1 MSFVR
6 LIGISIFLTTT
17 PALAAG
23 LPAPAG
29 QVNTQT
35 EADQIA
41 IGTDRE
47 DRMTVAVQVAGGG
60 PYRFLVDT
68 GSERTVISRDLA
80 HRLRLVDGRNV
91 TVHSVIGSSGVRTV
105 DIPSL
110 MIGSR
115 PFAVFGAPALEAS
128 HIGADGM
135 LGVDSLRKQRV
146 LFDFKS
152 GTMSVMPAQVRIE
165 PIDRDVIVVR
175 ARSRRGRLIFTEAR
189 LNGQKVVIIVDTG
202 SQVTIGNLT
211 LQRKLQR
218 KRLLTSSQPVTLHS
232 VTGET
237 MIADMAMVDN
247 VDVGGFQLKELPVA
261 FADAYIFKQLDL
273 AHKPTLL
280 LGMNALRAF
289 DQVSIDFA
297 ARKVRFVLPGNELER
312 DGSKDA
318 AGGAIGCAKQI
329 RAEAR
334 SITLLAA
341 RNNEPCW
348 VRTTS

>member
-6 LIGISIFLTTT
+6 LIAICMFLTTA

-23 LPAPAG
+23 LPPPAG
-29 QVNTQT
+29 QVDTPT

-47 DRMTVAVQVAGGG
+47 DRMTVAVQVAGRG

-91 TVHSVIGSSGVRTV
+91 TVHSVIGSSGARTV

-135 LGVDSLRKQRV
+135 LGIDSLRKQHV

-152 GTMSVMPAQVRIE
+152 GTMSVTPAQVRIE
-165 PIDRDVIVVR
+165 PIDGDVIVVR

-189 LNGQKVVIIVDTG
+189 LNRQKVVIVVDTG
-202 SQVTIGNLT
+202 SQVTIGNLA
-211 LQRKLQR
+211 LQRKLLR
-218 KRLLTSSQPVTLHS
+218 KQLLPSSRPVTLHS

-237 MIADMAMVDN
+237 MIADMAMVGN
-247 VDVGGFQLKELPVA
+247 LDVGGFQLKDLPVA

-273 AHKPTLL
+273 ADKPTLL

-289 DQVSIDFA
+289 DQISIDFA
-297 ARKVRFVLPGNELER
+297 ARKVRFDLPGTNSNEPE
-312 DGSKDA
+312 
-318 AGGAIGCAKQI
+318 AKT
-329 RAEAR
+329 R
-334 SITLLAA
+334 LAA
-341 RNNEPCW
+341 R
-348 VRTTS
+348 

>member
-6 LIGISIFLTTT
+6 LIAISLFLTTA

-23 LPAPAG
+23 LPPPAG
-29 QVNTQT
+29 QVDTQT

-41 IGTDRE
+41 IGTDRD
-47 DRMTVAVQVAGGG
+47 DRMTVAVQVAGRG

-115 PFAVFGAPALEAS
+115 PFAVVGAPALEAS

-135 LGVDSLRKQRV
+135 LGIDSLRKQHV

-152 GTMSVMPAQVRIE
+152 GTMSVTPAQVRIE
-165 PIDRDVIVVR
+165 PIDGDVIVVR

-189 LNGQKVVIIVDTG
+189 LNGQKVVIVVDTG
-202 SQVTIGNLT
+202 SQVTIGNLA
-211 LQRKLQR
+211 LERKLRR
-218 KRLLTSSQPVTLHS
+218 KQLLPSSRPVTLHS

-237 MIADMAMVDN
+237 MIADMAMVDDL
-247 VDVGGFQLKELPVA
+247 DVGGFQLKDLPVA

-273 AHKPTLL
+273 ADKPTLL

-297 ARKVRFVLPGNELER
+297 ARKVRFVLPGSSSNET
-312 DGSKDA
+312 
-318 AGGAIGCAKQI
+318 
-329 RAEAR
+329 EAR
-334 SITLLAA
+334 TRLAA
-341 RNNEPCW
+341 R
-348 VRTTS
+348 

>member
-1 MSFVR
+1 MRALCWSVG
-6 LIGISIFLTTT
+6 LIAAAFAAPLHAQTRTTV
-17 PALAAG
+17 L
-23 LPAPAG
+23 
-29 QVNTQT
+29 
-35 EADQIA
+35 EAVSQPQPVDSSSQAQDYRIKRDA
-41 IGTDRE
+41 N
-47 DRMTVAVQVAGGG
+47 DRMTVAVRLSGSG

-135 LGVDSLRKQRV
+135 LGIDSLRKQQV

-152 GTMSVMPAQVRIE
+152 GTMSVTPAQVRIE
-165 PIDRDVIVVR
+165 PIDGEVIVVR

-189 LNGQKVVIIVDTG
+189 LNGQKVVIVVDTG
-202 SQVTIGNLT
+202 SQVTIGNHA
-211 LQRKLQR
+211 LQRTLRGKQ
-218 KRLLTSSQPVTLHS
+218 LLPSSRPVTLHS

-237 MIADMAMVDN
+237 MIADMAMVDDL
-247 VDVGGFQLKELPVA
+247 DVGGFQLKELPVA

-297 ARKVRFVLPGNELER
+297 ARKVRFVLPGTSSNEPE
-312 DGSKDA
+312 
-318 AGGAIGCAKQI
+318 AKT
-329 RAEAR
+329 R
-334 SITLLAA
+334 LAA
-341 RNNEPCW
+341 R
-348 VRTTS
+348 